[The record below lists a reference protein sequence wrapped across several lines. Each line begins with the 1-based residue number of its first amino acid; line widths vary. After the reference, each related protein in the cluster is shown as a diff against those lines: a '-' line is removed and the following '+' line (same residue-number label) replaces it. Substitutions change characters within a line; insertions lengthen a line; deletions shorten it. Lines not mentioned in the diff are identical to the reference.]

1 MNAELLLA
9 YYDRISDA
17 RDAVARLRLLIRD
30 LAVRGKLVEQDP
42 NDEPATRLLK
52 RIHAE
57 KARLAKTG
65 IIRSEK
71 IMPSVQGEEHFEL
84 PIGWAW
90 TRWESIAL
98 KIGDIDHKMPDS
110 VADGIPFISPRDFLP
125 GNRIDFDRAKRVSR
139 EDFLRLSAKIKASPG
154 DLIYPR
160 YGTIGENR
168 LITEERDFL
177 VSYSCA
183 VVKVMHGFIDP
194 RFQFVFSISS
204 FCREQAKAAENK
216 TTQANVGIKS
226 IQEFAVAL
234 PPLEEQYRIVAKVDE
249 LMALCD
255 RLEASRREQETR
267 REQLTA
273 SAHHHLNNGEDADG
287 LRTHAQFFIGHFPRL
302 TTRPDQIKQLRQT
315 ILNLAVRGKLVP
327 QSPNDEQVS
336 KLLKRIEAEKR
347 RLVIDGVIGKQA
359 ALATID
365 ESTLPFCLPSGWCWS
380 RLGGLVQLVTS
391 GSRDWAKYYSSEGAI
406 FLRMGNLSRDSY
418 RLRLSN
424 IQHVS
429 PPMDGEGSRTKLKEG
444 DILISITGEVGLL
457 GLIPSGFGDA
467 YINQHTC
474 LVRPMEQLM
483 GCYLPQVFCSPFG
496 QEQFDEPQRGL
507 KNSFRLTDVTNFLVP
522 VPPLAEQH
530 RIVAKVDEL
539 MALCDKLE
547 ASLSTAQTET
557 SRLLESVLH
566 HALQASA

>member
-9 YYDRISDA
+9 HFDRISDA
-17 RDAVARLRLLIRD
+17 PDAVARLRLLILD
-30 LAVRGKLVEQDP
+30 LAVRGKLVGQDP

-52 RIHAE
+52 RIHTE
-57 KARLAKTG
+57 KAHLAKAG

-71 IMPSVQGEEHFEL
+71 IMPSVQDDEYFEL
-84 PIGWAW
+84 PRGWVW

-110 VADGIPFISPRDFLP
+110 VVDGIPFISPRDFLP
-125 GNRIDFDRAKRVSR
+125 GNRIDFDRAKRVSL
-139 EDFLRLSAKIKASPG
+139 EDFLRLSAKIKACPG

-168 LITEERDFL
+168 MIAEERDFL

-194 RFQFVFSISS
+194 RFQFIFSISS
-204 FCREQAKAAENK
+204 FCKEQAKAAENK

-234 PPLEEQYRIVAKVDE
+234 PPLEEQHRIVAKVDE

-255 RLEASRREQETR
+255 RLEASRREQETH

-273 SAHHHLNNGEDADG
+273 SAHHHLNNGADAEE
-287 LRTHAQFFIGHFPRL
+287 LRTHIQFFIGHLPRL
-302 TTRPDQIKQLRQT
+302 TKRPDQIKQLRQT

-327 QSPNDEQVS
+327 QSPNDEQAS

-347 RLVIDGVIGKQA
+347 RLVKEGVIGKQA
-359 ALATID
+359 SLAAID

-507 KNSFRLTDVTNFLVP
+507 KNSFRLTDVTDFLVP

-547 ASLSTAQTET
+547 ANLSTAQTET

-566 HALQASA
+566 HALEASA

>member
-1 MNAELLLA
+1 
-9 YYDRISDA
+9 
-17 RDAVARLRLLIRD
+17 
-30 LAVRGKLVEQDP
+30 
-42 NDEPATRLLK
+42 
-52 RIHAE
+52 
-57 KARLAKTG
+57 
-65 IIRSEK
+65 
-71 IMPSVQGEEHFEL
+71 L
-84 PIGWAW
+84 PIPVPP
-90 TRWESIAL
+90 IA
-98 KIGDIDHKMPDS
+98 
-110 VADGIPFISPRDFLP
+110 
-125 GNRIDFDRAKRVSR
+125 
-139 EDFLRLSAKIKASPG
+139 
-154 DLIYPR
+154 
-160 YGTIGENR
+160 
-168 LITEERDFL
+168 
-177 VSYSCA
+177 
-183 VVKVMHGFIDP
+183 
-194 RFQFVFSISS
+194 
-204 FCREQAKAAENK
+204 EQH
-216 TTQANVGIKS
+216 
-226 IQEFAVAL
+226 
-234 PPLEEQYRIVAKVDE
+234 RIVAKVDE

-255 RLEASRREQETR
+255 RLEATQHEQETR

-273 SAHHHLNNGEDADG
+273 SVHHHLNNGEDAEE

-302 TTRPDQIKQLRQT
+302 TTRPDQIKQVRQT

-327 QSPNDEQVS
+327 QSPNDEQAS

-347 RLVIDGVIGKQA
+347 RLVRDGVIGKQA
-359 ALATID
+359 SLATID

-429 PPMDGEGSRTKLKEG
+429 PPIDGEGSRTKLKEG

-483 GCYLPQVFCSPFG
+483 GCYLPQVFCAPFG

-507 KNSFRLTDVTNFLVP
+507 KNSFRLTDVTDFLVP

-539 MALCDKLE
+539 MVLCDKLE
-547 ASLSTAQTET
+547 ASLRTTKTET
-557 SRLLESVLH
+557 SRLLASVLH
-566 HALQASA
+566 HALEASA